1 MKGGVV
7 GRKGD
12 PDCNLHFPN
21 CLRVS
26 CPWNIDYCC
35 LTGNRNSLVSF
46 YMGLERSLYCSPS
59 SVLGVTCAPLTLRLP
74 HRRVCL
80 PYLERG
86 LFPELQLHA
95 CFVPILTSCPQKL
108 GFIFTTPLKKKRAC
122 CTSGEYNLAL
132 LSSPKAISRVTLCN
146 G

>member
-12 PDCNLHFPN
+12 PDCNLNFPN

-46 YMGLERSLYCSPS
+46 YMGLERSLCRTPS
-59 SVLGVTCAPLTLRLP
+59 SVLEEACAPLVLWLP
-74 HRRVCL
+74 PRCYSMLSIFGELCFLNSDIMRVLFRFWRAAHRTTI
-80 PYLERG
+80 
-86 LFPELQLHA
+86 LFLL
-95 CFVPILTSCPQKL
+95 C
-108 GFIFTTPLKKKRAC
+108 LKKKAC
-122 CTSGEYNLAL
+122 CTLGEYNLAL